1 MLVTYG
7 ILVMLV
13 ICDVVGRALAQILGG
28 IEVMKFDNVGN
39 LLFLLDELWLEF
51 WGVLGHMWVT
61 C

>member
-7 ILVMLV
+7 ILAILV

-51 WGVLGHMWVT
+51 WGVLGHM
-61 C
+61 